1 MGTGVSPKRI
11 TTGIL
16 FLFLR
21 FFPLPD
27 LLALRLLAL
36 RFLPLRFFPLEN
48 STVYKTLTSSSVL
61 VGLIQ
66 LLLQP
71 SFYPASL
78 ERR

>member
-21 FFPLPD
+21 FFPLPG
-27 LLALRLLAL
+27 LLAL

-71 SFYPASL
+71 TFYPASL